1 MTDHTSTQTYLLV
14 WIVTALAVVAL
25 GCLTVGLA
33 LLAWLS
39 LGGV

>member
-1 MTDHTSTQTYLLV
+1 MPDRTSTQLYFLV
-14 WIVTALAVVAL
+14 GIVTGLAVVAL
-25 GCLTVGLA
+25 SCLTLGLA

>member
-1 MTDHTSTQTYLLV
+1 MPDRTSTQLYALV
-14 WIVTALAVVAL
+14 GIVTGLAVLAL

-33 LLAWLS
+33 LLAWLG